1 MANDVRRHYSR
12 YVDGNAA
19 RTLPVPEREPARR
32 PQRTTKRPPKKEKY
46 EKRVVVRKK
55 VSLLS
60 VAITIASICLAFYIC
75 ISYVMVFSDIIVT
88 EKQISSIQSD
98 IERAKMENE
107 MQREN
112 IDSSVDLQEIYD
124 IATKKLGMIHA
135 GKDQVYTYKNSR
147 SDRVVQYSDIPE

>member
-1 MANDVRRHYSR
+1 
-12 YVDGNAA
+12 
-19 RTLPVPEREPARR
+19 
-32 PQRTTKRPPKKEKY
+32 
-46 EKRVVVRKK
+46 
-55 VSLLS
+55 
-60 VAITIASICLAFYIC
+60 
-75 ISYVMVFSDIIVT
+75 MVFSDIIVT

-98 IERAKMENE
+98 IESAKMENE

-135 GKDQVYTYKNSR
+135 GKAQVYTYKNSR